1 MVVMIELQNIIQ
13 HAYKNSD
20 DFRNRMIAANL
31 EPRDI
36 EAREDL
42 CKLPVLKK
50 EDLPTLQKEFSPFGG
65 MTTMEAS
72 KMVRIFMS
80 PGPIYDPQS
89 IEGDNWRFSEALEA
103 ANFNENDIVQNTFSY
118 HLSPAGFMFD
128 GALRRLGAT
137 VIPAGTG
144 NTELQIQVMKDLGV
158 TGYVGTP
165 SFLTILLDAAEEKGW
180 NVGDELKLSKAFFTA
195 EMVTA
200 EIKQRCDKLNI
211 CAYEGYGTADC
222 GLIAYQDKQGPGLKL
237 TETAL
242 VQLCDPLTGKE
253 LPQDG
258 GEGEVVVTLFDE
270 IYPLIRFGTGD
281 LSRWVKGFEGQRLEG
296 VLGRVS
302 DGVKVKGM
310 FVREKQLTNTIQE
323 LGFQTYQAIVSR
335 ENNQDQIEIMI
346 ETAELINDQ
355 IVAKIKDIIRVT
367 PIVKVLPKGSL
378 KPDSKKLIDT
388 RKWN

>member
-1 MVVMIELQNIIQ
+1 MIELSTIIQ
-13 HAYKNSD
+13 HAYKNSEG
-20 DFRNRMIAANL
+20 FRNRMIAAGL
-31 EPRDI
+31 EPKDI
-36 EAREDL
+36 RSREDL

-50 EDLPTLQKEFSPFGG
+50 EDLPTLQKELSPFGG
-65 MTTMEAS
+65 MTTVEAS
-72 KMVRIFMS
+72 KVVRIFMS

-89 IEGDNWRFSEALEA
+89 VEDDNWRFSEALET
-103 ANFNENDIVQNTFSY
+103 ANFNENDIVQNAFSY

-137 VIPAGTG
+137 VVPAGTG

-180 NVGDELKLSKAFFTA
+180 NVGAELKLSKAFFTA
-195 EMVTA
+195 EMVTSDM
-200 EIKQRCDKLNI
+200 KQRCEKLNI
-211 CAYEGYGTADC
+211 NAYEGYGTADC
-222 GLIAYQDKQGPGLKL
+222 GLIAYQDKQAPGLKL
-237 TETAL
+237 TDTAL
-242 VQLCDPLTGKE
+242 VQLCDPSTGQE
-253 LPQDG
+253 LPLDA
-258 GEGEVVVTLFDE
+258 GEGEVVVTLLDE

-281 LSRWVKGFEGQRLEG
+281 LSRWVKGFEGQRLAG

-310 FVREKQLTNTIQE
+310 FVREKQLTNIIQE

-335 ENNQDQIEIMI
+335 ENNQDQIKIMI
-346 ETAELINDQ
+346 ESADLISDG

-367 PIVKVLPKGSL
+367 PVVKAIPKGSL
-378 KPDSKKLIDT
+378 KPDSKKLMDS
-388 RKWN
+388 RK

>member
-1 MVVMIELQNIIQ
+1 MIELQQIVQ
-13 HAYKNSD
+13 HAYKSSKN
-20 DFRNRMIAANL
+20 FRDRMDAANL
-31 EPRDI
+31 EPTDI
-36 EAREDL
+36 RSREDL

-50 EDLPTLQKEFSPFGG
+50 EDLPTLQKEFPPFGG
-65 MTTMEAS
+65 MATIEAS

-89 IEGDNWRFSEALEA
+89 VEDDNWRFAEALEA

-128 GALRRLGAT
+128 SALRRLGAT

-165 SFLTILLDAAEEKGW
+165 SFLTHLLATAEEKGW
-180 NVGDELKLSKAFFTA
+180 KVGAELKLVKAFFTA

-200 EIKQRCDKLNI
+200 DMKQRCEKLNI
-211 CAYEGYGTADC
+211 DAYEGYGTADC

-242 VQLCDPLTGKE
+242 VQLCDPLTGQE
-253 LPQDG
+253 LPLDG

-281 LSRWVKGFEGQRLEG
+281 LSRWVKDFEGQRLEG

-310 FVREKQLTNTIQE
+310 FVREKQLTNIIQE
-323 LGFQTYQAIVSR
+323 LGFQTYQAIISR
-335 ENNQDQIEIMI
+335 ENNQDQLEIMI
-346 ETAELINDQ
+346 ESAELISDG
-355 IVAKIKDIIRVT
+355 IVAKIKDIIRVK
-367 PIVKVLPKGSL
+367 PVVKTIPEGSL
-378 KPDSKKLIDT
+378 KPDSKKLMDI

>member
-1 MVVMIELQNIIQ
+1 MNKLQKIVQ
-13 HAYKNSD
+13 HAYNSSKN
-20 DFRNRMIAANL
+20 FRDRMVAANL
-31 EPRDI
+31 EPQDI
-36 EAREDL
+36 RSREDL

-89 IEGDNWRFSEALEA
+89 TEDDNWRFAEALEA
-103 ANFNENDIVQNTFSY
+103 AAFNENDIVQNTFSY

-128 GALRRLGAT
+128 GALRKLGAT

-165 SFLTILLDAAEEKGW
+165 SFLTILLNAAEEKGW
-180 NVGDELKLSKAFFTA
+180 KVGTDLKLSKAFFTA

-200 EIKQRCDKLNI
+200 DMKQRCEKLNI
-211 CAYEGYGTADC
+211 DAYEGYGTADC
-222 GLIAYQDKQGPGLKL
+222 GLIAYQDKPGPGLKL

-242 VQLCDPLTGKE
+242 VQLCDPLTGQE
-253 LPQDG
+253 LPLDG

-270 IYPLIRFGTGD
+270 VYPLIRFGTGD

-323 LGFQTYQAIVSR
+323 LGYHTYQAIVSR
-335 ENNQDQIEIMI
+335 ENNQDQIEIRI
-346 ETAELINDQ
+346 ESAELISDQ
-355 IVAKIKDIIRVT
+355 VVAKIKDIIRVT
-367 PIVKVLPKGSL
+367 PVVKAIPEGSL
-378 KPDSKKLIDT
+378 KPESKNLVDT

>member
-1 MVVMIELQNIIQ
+1 MIELSNIIQ
-13 HAYKNSD
+13 HAYKNSE
-20 DFRNRMIAANL
+20 DFRNRMVAAGL
-31 EPRDI
+31 EPSDI
-36 EAREDL
+36 RSREDL

-50 EDLPTLQKEFSPFGG
+50 EDLPTLQKEISPFGG
-65 MTTMEAS
+65 MTTVEAS

-89 IEGDNWRFSEALEA
+89 TEYDNWRFSEALEA
-103 ANFNENDIVQNTFSY
+103 ATFNESDIVQNTFSY

-128 GALRRLGAT
+128 GALRSLGAT

-165 SFLTILLDAAEEKGW
+165 SFLTILLDTAEEKGW
-180 NVGDELKLSKAFFTA
+180 HVGAELKLSKAFFTA
-195 EMVTA
+195 EMVTT
-200 EIKQRCDKLNI
+200 EMKQRCEKLNI
-211 CAYEGYGTADC
+211 NAYEGYGTADC

-237 TETAL
+237 TETAF
-242 VQLCDPLTGKE
+242 VQLCDPLTGEE
-253 LPQDG
+253 LPLDG

-310 FVREKQLTNTIQE
+310 FVREKQLTSIIQE

-335 ENNQDQIEIMI
+335 ENNQDKIEILI
-346 ETAELINDQ
+346 ESDESISDQTA
-355 IVAKIKDIIRVT
+355 VKIKNIIRVT
-367 PIVKVLPKGSL
+367 PVVKVIPVGSL
-378 KPDSKKLIDT
+378 NPDSKKLMDT

>member
-1 MVVMIELQNIIQ
+1 MIELQKIVK
-13 HAYKNSD
+13 HAYNSSKN
-20 DFRNRMIAANL
+20 FRDRMVEADL
-31 EPRDI
+31 EPQNIR
-36 EAREDL
+36 AREDL

-50 EDLPTLQKEFSPFGG
+50 EDLPTLQKELSPFGG

-89 IEGDNWRFSEALEA
+89 VETDNWRFSEALEA
-103 ANFNENDIVQNTFSY
+103 ANFNENDIVHNTFSY

-128 GALRRLGAT
+128 SALRKLGAT

-180 NVGDELKLSKAFFTA
+180 EVGAELKLTKAFFTA
-195 EMVTA
+195 EMVTSDM
-200 EIKQRCDKLNI
+200 KKRCEKLNI
-211 CAYEGYGTADC
+211 NAYEGYGTADC

-242 VQLCDPLTGKE
+242 VQICDPLTGEE
-253 LPQDG
+253 LPLDG

-310 FVREKQLTNTIQE
+310 FVREKQLTNIIQE

-335 ENNQDQIEIMI
+335 ENNQDRIEILI
-346 ETAELINDQ
+346 ESAELLSDQ
-355 IVAKIKDIIRVT
+355 VVGEIKDIIRVT
-367 PIVKVLPKGSL
+367 PVVKAIPKGSL
-378 KPDSKKLIDT
+378 KPDSKKLVDT

>member
-1 MVVMIELQNIIQ
+1 MMIELENIIR
-13 HAYKNSD
+13 HAYENSEN
-20 DFRNRMIAANL
+20 FRNRMVAANL

-36 EAREDL
+36 KSREDL

-50 EDLPTLQKEFSPFGG
+50 EDMPALQKEISPFGG
-65 MTTMEAS
+65 MTTMKAS

-89 IEGDNWRFSEALEA
+89 TEDDNWRFSEALEA
-103 ANFNENDIVQNTFSY
+103 AHFTENDIVQNTFSY

-128 GALRRLGAT
+128 GALRSLGAT

-144 NTELQIQVMKDLGV
+144 NTELQIQVMRDLGV

-180 NVGDELKLSKAFFTA
+180 HVGDQLKLSKAFFTA
-195 EMVTA
+195 EMVTVA
-200 EIKQRCDKLNI
+200 MKQRCERLNI
-211 CAYEGYGTADC
+211 NAYEGYGTADC
-222 GLIAYQDKQGPGLKL
+222 GLIAYRDKCGPGLML
-237 TETAL
+237 TKTAF
-242 VQLCDPLTGKE
+242 VQLCDPLTGEE
-253 LPQDG
+253 LPLDG

-270 IYPLIRFGTGD
+270 SYPLIRFGTGD
-281 LSRWVKGFEGQRLEG
+281 LSRWVNGFEGQRLEG

-310 FVREKQLTNTIQE
+310 FVREKQLTNVLTE
-323 LGFQTYQAIVSR
+323 LGFQTYQAVVSR
-335 ENNQDQIEIMI
+335 ENNQDKLEILIESD
-346 ETAELINDQ
+346 ELISDQ
-355 IVAKIKDIIRVT
+355 LVAKIKDIIRVT
-367 PIVKVLPKGSL
+367 PIVTAVSQGSL
-378 KPDSKKLIDT
+378 QPDSKKLIDN

>member
-1 MVVMIELQNIIQ
+1 MNKLQKIVQ
-13 HAYKNSD
+13 HAYNSSKN
-20 DFRNRMIAANL
+20 FIERMVAADL
-31 EPRDI
+31 KPQDI
-36 EAREDL
+36 MSREDL

-50 EDLPTLQKEFSPFGG
+50 EDLPILQKEFAPFGG
-65 MTTMEAS
+65 MATMEAS

-89 IEGDNWRFSEALEA
+89 VETDYWRFSEALEA

-128 GALRRLGAT
+128 SALRKIGAT

-144 NTELQIQVMKDLGV
+144 NTELQIQVMKELGV

-180 NVGDELKLSKAFFTA
+180 QVGEELKLRKAFFTA
-195 EMVTA
+195 EMVTSNM
-200 EIKQRCDKLNI
+200 KQRCEKLNI
-211 CAYEGYGTADC
+211 DAYEGYGTADC

-242 VQLCDPLTGKE
+242 VQLCDPLTGQE
-253 LPQDG
+253 LPLEG

-281 LSRWVKGFEGQRLEG
+281 LSRWVKGFEGRRLEG

-310 FVREKQLTNTIQE
+310 FVREKQLTNIIQK
-323 LGFQTYQAIVSR
+323 LGFQTYQAIISR

-346 ETAELINDQ
+346 ESSELISDGT
-355 IVAKIKDIIRVT
+355 VAKIKEIIRVT
-367 PIVKVLPKGSL
+367 PVVKAIPKGSL
-378 KPDSKKLIDT
+378 KPDSRKLVDI

>member
-1 MVVMIELQNIIQ
+1 MMIELENIIR
-13 HAYKNSD
+13 HAYENSEN
-20 DFRNRMIAANL
+20 FRNRMVAANL

-36 EAREDL
+36 KSREDL

-50 EDLPTLQKEFSPFGG
+50 EDLPALQKEISPFGG
-65 MTTMEAS
+65 MTTMKAS

-89 IEGDNWRFSEALEA
+89 TEDDNWRFSEALEA
-103 ANFNENDIVQNTFSY
+103 AHFTENDIVQNTFSY

-128 GALRRLGAT
+128 GALRSLGAT

-144 NTELQIQVMKDLGV
+144 NTELQIQVMRDLGV

-180 NVGDELKLSKAFFTA
+180 HVGDQLKLSKAFFTA
-195 EMVTA
+195 EMVTVA
-200 EIKQRCDKLNI
+200 MKQRCERLNI
-211 CAYEGYGTADC
+211 NAYEGYGTADC
-222 GLIAYQDKQGPGLKL
+222 GLIAYQDKCGPGLKL
-237 TETAL
+237 TKTAF
-242 VQLCDPLTGKE
+242 VQLCDPLTGEE
-253 LPQDG
+253 LPLDG

-270 IYPLIRFGTGD
+270 SYPLIRFGTGD
-281 LSRWVKGFEGQRLEG
+281 LSRWVNGFEGQRLEG

-310 FVREKQLTNTIQE
+310 FVREKQLTNVLTE
-323 LGFQTYQAIVSR
+323 LGFQTYQAVVSR
-335 ENNQDQIEIMI
+335 ENNQDKLEILIESD
-346 ETAELINDQ
+346 ELISDQ
-355 IVAKIKDIIRVT
+355 LVAKIKDIIRVT
-367 PIVKVLPKGSL
+367 PIVTAVSQGSL
-378 KPDSKKLIDT
+378 QPDSKKLIDN